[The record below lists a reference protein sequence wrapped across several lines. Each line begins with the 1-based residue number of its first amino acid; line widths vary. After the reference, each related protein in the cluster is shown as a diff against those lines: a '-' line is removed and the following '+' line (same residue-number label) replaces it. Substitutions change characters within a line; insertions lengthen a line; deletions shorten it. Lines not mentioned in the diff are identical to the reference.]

1 MHLYLFTNM
10 LVRVKL
16 NSSFLKGNYYYLV
29 KELFITITTIFFQ
42 SLLFSFPNT
51 NPKVSTTLASENIF
65 AKFNSSKS
73 TYLYLFF
80 GIKFS
85 PKLYTQ
91 HSSHCAGGS
100 GMRYSHMGM
109 CFQRIACIIIQ

>member
-1 MHLYLFTNM
+1 M

-51 NPKVSTTLASENIF
+51 NPKVSTTLASESIYAELNL
-65 AKFNSSKS
+65 SKL
-73 TYLYLFF
+73 TYLYFF
-80 GIKFS
+80 LESNF
-85 PKLYTQ
+85 LQNYTHDIVPIVQ
-91 HSSHCAGGS
+91 EEAG
-100 GMRYSHMGM
+100 
-109 CFQRIACIIIQ
+109 